1 MTSQLVGVIHL
12 PALPGAPTN
21 TCNMHDILQSVRLD
35 AAALAAAGFDA
46 VVVENFGDAP
56 FFKDNVPKVTVA
68 AMTAA
73 CMAVREAAPTL
84 GLVVNVLR
92 NDADAA
98 LAIAAVTGARA
109 IRVNIHTGARVADQG
124 LIEGRAA
131 ETLRTRKALGLSTAI
146 WADVD
151 VKHSAPLAPYP
162 LDQDVRDLVF
172 RGGAEVVIASG
183 SGTGVLP
190 DEAKMRAISELVR
203 GAGARVGLG
212 SGASLV
218 TLPMLAKHIDV
229 LIVGSAL
236 MDDGKAGG
244 GIVAERAQEFAIAFR
259 AAFLTRS

>member
-1 MTSQLVGVIHL
+1 MKPQLVGVIHL
-12 PALPGAPTN
+12 PALPGSPN
-21 TCNMHDILQSVRLD
+21 HSLPMSDILAGVRAD
-35 AAALAAAGFDA
+35 AECLQHAGFDA

-73 CMAVREAAPTL
+73 CLAAREAAPSL
-84 GLVVNVLR
+84 ALVVNVLR

-98 LAIAAVTGARA
+98 LAVAAVSDAVA

-131 ETLRTRKALGLSTAI
+131 DTLRTRKALGLRASI

-151 VKHSAPLAPYP
+151 VKHSAALAPYP
-162 LDQDVRDLVF
+162 LDQDVHDLVL

-190 DEAKMRAISELVR
+190 DEAKLRAISELVR
-203 GAGARVGLG
+203 GCGARVGLG
-212 SGASLV
+212 SGASLA
-218 TLPMLAKHIDV
+218 TLPMLAKYIDV

-236 MDDGKAGG
+236 REGGKAGG
-244 GIVAERAQEFAIAFR
+244 GIAAQRAQEFSAAFR
-259 AAFLTRS
+259 AAFLT

>member
-1 MTSQLVGVIHL
+1 MRPELVGVIHL
-12 PALPGAPTN
+12 PALPGAPSHRAP
-21 TCNMHDILQSVRLD
+21 MHEILQGVRAD
-35 AAALAAAGFDA
+35 AVALVAAGFDS

-73 CMAVREAAPTL
+73 CLAVRDAAPAL
-84 GLVVNVLR
+84 GLIVNVLR

-98 LAIAAVTGARA
+98 LAVAAVTGARA

-131 ETLRTRKALGLSTAI
+131 ETLRTRRSLGVSTSV

-151 VKHSAPLAPYP
+151 VKHSAALADYP
-162 LDQDVRDLVF
+162 LDQDVHDLVY

-190 DEAKMRAISELVR
+190 DEDKLRDIATLVR

-212 SGASLV
+212 SGATIE
-218 TLPMLAKHIDV
+218 TLPMLARYIDV

-236 MDDGKAGG
+236 REGGRAGG
-244 GIVAERAQEFAIAFR
+244 GISLSLAAEFADAFR
-259 AAFLTRS
+259 VAFAR

>member
-1 MTSQLVGVIHL
+1 MKPELVGVIHL
-12 PALPGAPTN
+12 PALPGSPHSALSMPE
-21 TCNMHDILQSVRLD
+21 IIAGVRSD
-35 AAALAAAGFDA
+35 AKALAAAGFDS

-56 FFKDNVPKVTVA
+56 FFKADVPKVTVA

-73 CMAVREAAPTL
+73 CVAVREAAPTL
-84 GLVVNVLR
+84 GVVVNVLR

-98 LAIAAVTGARA
+98 LAIAAVTGAWA

-131 ETLRTRKALGLSTAI
+131 ETLRTRRALGVHVAV

-162 LDQDVRDLVF
+162 LDQDVHDLVY

-190 DEAKMRAISELVR
+190 TEDKLRVTSELVR
-203 GAGARVGLG
+203 GAGARMGLG
-212 SGASLV
+212 SGAMV
-218 TLPMLAKHIDV
+218 ATLPMLSKYIDV

-236 MDDGKAGG
+236 RSGGRAGG
-244 GIVAERAQEFAIAFR
+244 LIDAEAASRFADAFR
-259 AAFLTRS
+259 ASFRT